1 MMVLLKFPPGWFTLL
16 LAAVFAGYF
25 GWLAVTG
32 AAKVEAAGLAPEAGR
47 HNVEI
52 VLGVAPEQF
61 HMTRLQSAGRLI
73 SFEEGSAFIMD
84 VSDAALE
91 ELARNYW
98 VAAIRPWEGPQ
109 P

>member
-1 MMVLLKFPPGWFTLL
+1 MIALLKSPPGWFTLL
-16 LAAVFAGYF
+16 LAAVLAGYF
-25 GWLAVTG
+25 AWLGLTG
-32 AAKVEAAGLAPEAGR
+32 AAKVEAAGLAPEASR

-52 VLGVAPEQF
+52 VLGIAPEQF

-73 SFEEGSAFIMD
+73 RFEDRSAFIMD
-84 VSDAALE
+84 MSDAALQ

-98 VAAIRPWEGPQ
+98 VAAIRPWEGLP